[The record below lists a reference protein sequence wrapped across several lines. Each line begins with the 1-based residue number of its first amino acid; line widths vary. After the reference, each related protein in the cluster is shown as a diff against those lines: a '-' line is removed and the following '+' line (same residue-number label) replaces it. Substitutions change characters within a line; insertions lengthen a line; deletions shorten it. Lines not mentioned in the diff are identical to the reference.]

1 MRSWLLFLTISL
13 FASIGSAGCN
23 ATSEDTQM
31 AAPEETGGPV
41 EINIQNNSTV
51 DFGRVVV
58 SFPGQTED
66 YGAVGSGGESAYRT
80 VEKAYRYAYVEAS
93 AGQDQFVLQPI
104 DYTGETLLEP
114 GRYSYALDLVNGE
127 LTLEL
132 VEQ

>member
-1 MRSWLLFLTISL
+1 MRSGLLFLTISL

-23 ATSEDTQM
+23 ATSEDAQM

-66 YGAVGSGGESAYRT
+66 YGTVGSGGESAYRT
-80 VEKAYRYAYVEAS
+80 VEMAYRYAYIEAH
-93 AGQDQFVLQPI
+93 AGDETHILQPI
-104 DYTGETLLEP
+104 DYVGETLLET
-114 GRYSYALDLVNGE
+114 GRALSLAGNE
-127 LTLEL
+127 
-132 VEQ
+132 EQ